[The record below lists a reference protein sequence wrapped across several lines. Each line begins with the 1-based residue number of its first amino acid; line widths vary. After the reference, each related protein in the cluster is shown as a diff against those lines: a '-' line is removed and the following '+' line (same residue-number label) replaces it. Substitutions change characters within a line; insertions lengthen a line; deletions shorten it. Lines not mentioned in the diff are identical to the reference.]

1 MISDEKV
8 KNAGCY
14 IFLTIVSVISIFPL
28 YWMIAAATNN
38 STDILGGKLA
48 IGTNFANNLTKLLN
62 SRMWEGLLEIRCF
75 IPVF

>member
-1 MISDEKV
+1 MRKL

-48 IGTNFANNLTKLLN
+48 IGTNFVNNLTKLL
-62 SRMWEGLLEIRCF
+62 E
-75 IPVF
+75 PVSYTHLRAHET